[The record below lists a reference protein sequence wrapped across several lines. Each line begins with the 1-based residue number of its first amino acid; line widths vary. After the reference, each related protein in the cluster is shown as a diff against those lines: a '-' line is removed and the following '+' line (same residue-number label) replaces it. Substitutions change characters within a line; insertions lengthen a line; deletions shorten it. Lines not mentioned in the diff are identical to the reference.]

1 MKEDY
6 ISRIAKKI
14 RNKLIYFIHIELKK
28 NSKKNNSLLINSK
41 TQNELNNKY
50 QKCSDY
56 CVETIETYSSSS
68 IMNNG
73 MNNNNYFHVSLTY
86 CSLNNNYH
94 MLIDNKNIDQM
105 IGENNIIGKYY
116 KGNLVNIRT
125 TINKKNFNFN
135 ENDNKLEK
143 MIIGDKKFAHK
154 RRVIY
159 SSLEI
164 TKNILIND
172 NENNDNNE
180 NKYLNNNH
188 NVKINTNNDIN
199 KKIQTIFG
207 NKKKIKSQSLVN
219 IYTRKLKNYC
229 STLII
234 LKKRKEANNS
244 HKIKNAKNME
254 LVSPAIS
261 ERKKNCKNEKIYFK
275 NEKEKPKINNA
286 IYSNKEN
293 HSLKFQ
299 TDNHLKILKNPTKL
313 KSQTKIGLNLFKIAK
328 KKSFHTKNRAQSIHM
343 SSEKKNRH
351 KRPSSKKPSQ
361 KISSPKKNSS
371 PKKLFPSM
379 KPNHHKY
386 ISNIIHKNY
395 KKKITE
401 SNVKKFIAGGIIN
414 KIKIF
419 NANKINDSINYK
431 HSNNVVREIKINS
444 GINKKIERKSFK
456 RANTGNYDYWE
467 KSGK

>member
-1 MKEDY
+1 MKEDH

-68 IMNNG
+68 LMNNG
-73 MNNNNYFHVSLTY
+73 INNNNYFHVSLTY

-94 MLIDNKNIDQM
+94 MLIDNKNVDEM

-125 TINKKNFNFN
+125 TINKINFHLND
-135 ENDNKLEK
+135 NDNKLEK
-143 MIIGDKKFAHK
+143 MFIGDKKFAHK

-159 SSLEI
+159 SSLDI

-172 NENNDNNE
+172 NENNDNND
-180 NKYLNNNH
+180 NNRFINNLNNH
-188 NVKINTNNDIN
+188 NNININTNNDLN
-199 KKIQTIFG
+199 KKIQTIG
-207 NKKKIKSQSLVN
+207 NKSKKIKSQNLVN

-244 HKIKNAKNME
+244 HKIKNPKNME

-261 ERKKNCKNEKIYFK
+261 ERKKNLRNEKIYIK
-275 NEKEKPKINNA
+275 NEKEKSKINNT
-286 IYSNKEN
+286 IYTNRDN
-293 HSLKFQ
+293 HNIKFQ

-313 KSQTKIGLNLFKIAK
+313 KSQTKLGLNLFKIPK
-328 KKSFHTKNRAQSIHM
+328 KKSFYRKKRAQSIHM
-343 SSEKKNRH
+343 STEKDIPH
-351 KRPSSKKPSQ
+351 KRPSDKKPSQ
-361 KISSPKKNSS
+361 KITPPKK
-371 PKKLFPSM
+371 
-379 KPNHHKY
+379 
-386 ISNIIHKNY
+386 
-395 KKKITE
+395 
-401 SNVKKFIAGGIIN
+401 
-414 KIKIF
+414 
-419 NANKINDSINYK
+419 
-431 HSNNVVREIKINS
+431 
-444 GINKKIERKSFK
+444 KSF
-456 RANTGNYDYWE
+456 
-467 KSGK
+467 S